1 MFKKKLRGTRG
12 RGKEP
17 AQISQRLQCS
27 LVMMASCPETHSAM
41 KPSMLKAG
49 WLGTSLR
56 MPSRLT
62 CRRKPVSVSPTVDVR
77 VDCLADLTEELTD
90 ELLTAAALL
99 RRRLK
104 LLSFQCLAAIFRGD
118 ACSLGRMSPG
128 NFCSGPGRPAAIPA
142 AAPQIGRLDSN
153 VPPRLF

>member
-1 MFKKKLRGTRG
+1 
-12 RGKEP
+12 
-17 AQISQRLQCS
+17 
-27 LVMMASCPETHSAM
+27 
-41 KPSMLKAG
+41 MLKAG

-77 VDCLADLTEELTD
+77 VDCLADLTDELTD

-104 LLSFQCLAAIFRGD
+104 LLSFPCLAAMFRGD
-118 ACSLGRMSPG
+118 ACSLGRHVAWEFLQRTWSTG
-128 NFCSGPGRPAAIPA
+128 RQSSCCSTN
-142 AAPQIGRLDSN
+142 RL
-153 VPPRLF
+153 P

>member
-1 MFKKKLRGTRG
+1 
-12 RGKEP
+12 
-17 AQISQRLQCS
+17 
-27 LVMMASCPETHSAM
+27 MASCPETHSAM
-41 KPSMLKAG
+41 KPGMLKAG

-104 LLSFQCLAAIFRGD
+104 LLSFQSLAAMFRGN
-118 ACSLGRMSPG
+118 ACSLGRDVAWG
-128 NFCSGPGRPAAIPA
+128 TFCSGTGRPAAIPA
-142 AAPQIGRLDSN
+142 TAPRIGHLDPN